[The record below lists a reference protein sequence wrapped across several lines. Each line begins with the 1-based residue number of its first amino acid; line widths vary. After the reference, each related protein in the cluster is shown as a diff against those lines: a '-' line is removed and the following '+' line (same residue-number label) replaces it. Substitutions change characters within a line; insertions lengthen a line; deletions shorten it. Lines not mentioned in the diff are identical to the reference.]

1 MLDSTMARIKEIVE
15 EAQSLYEPGNQ
26 ARCYAAVWRKHIYP
40 RHRISYNTL
49 LRYLAIAEN
58 GYKIEPTS
66 DIAPG
71 QLTLF
76 NDEEGLY

>member
-15 EAQSLYEPGNQ
+15 EAQSYYEQGNQ
-26 ARCYAAVWRKHIYP
+26 AKCYAAVWRNHIYP

-49 LRYLAIAEN
+49 LRYLAIAER
-58 GYKIEPTS
+58 GYKVDNTLN
-66 DIAPG
+66 IAPG

-76 NDEEGLY
+76 DDEF

>member
-15 EAQSLYEPGNQ
+15 EAQSHYEPGNQ
-26 ARCYAAVWRKHIYP
+26 AKCYAAVWRKHIYP
-40 RHRISYNTL
+40 RYRISYNTL

-58 GYKIEPTS
+58 GYKIEATS

-76 NDEEGLY
+76 DDEF